1 MTNFGT
7 IRPKLI
13 AQIIIIAVMPSAI
26 VALIS
31 SNVVCLPPAICTK
44 PQEAGVNLETVRY
57 YERIGLMPRTHRTPG
72 RHRNYEGE
80 HVRRLS
86 FIRRSRELGFT
97 LAEVR
102 ELLRLV
108 DARRYTCAQVQ
119 RIAVRHIADI
129 RQKRADLRRLERV
142 LAGMAAKCK
151 GGQVPEC
158 PIVDALFATGSN

>member
-1 MTNFGT
+1 MITKMRALT
-7 IRPKLI
+7 IGKL
-13 AQIIIIAVMPSAI
+13 A
-26 VALIS
+26 
-31 SNVVCLPPAICTK
+31 
-44 PQEAGVNLETVRY
+44 QEAGVNLETVRY

-72 RHRNYEGE
+72 GHRNYEGE

-108 DARRYTCAQVQ
+108 DARRCTCAQVQ

-142 LAGMAAKCK
+142 LAAMAAKCK

-158 PIVDALFATGSN
+158 PIVDALFATDS